1 MSLAL
6 RTLEFDRI
14 VDVVSGLALTPL
26 GADALHALEPA
37 TDPKA
42 VAAALN
48 ATSETT
54 AYLESNALFPLRAG
68 SGLEE
73 ALDALQVAGQSLDP
87 LPLRSGD
94 DFLHS
99 RELARNAV
107 RQAAGLFPILDRIVA
122 RAASFKNEIAAVRHA
137 IDPGGEVLDHASPL
151 LRRIRDD
158 LRQKRQRLRTTLDQ
172 F

>member
-1 MSLAL
+1 MTLAL

-37 TDPKA
+37 THPKT

-54 AYLESNALFPLRAG
+54 ACLVSNALFPLGAG
-68 SGLEE
+68 SGLAG
-73 ALDALQVAGQSLDP
+73 ALEALQVAGQSLDP
-87 LPLRSGD
+87 LPLRSVA
-94 DFLHS
+94 DFLDS
-99 RELARNAV
+99 LELARRAV

-122 RAASFKNEIAAVRHA
+122 RAASFKNEIAAVR
-137 IDPGGEVLDHASPL
+137 
-151 LRRIRDD
+151 
-158 LRQKRQRLRTTLDQ
+158 
-172 F
+172 